1 MDLGNLYDI
10 LETLRKVEGIHGA
23 ILVKYEKGI
32 VSVIAES
39 LPSWID
45 AESRKL
51 DKAFRF
57 FELAKKLGLV
67 KNGHYIDGIPKGD
80 EDLVNEFYS
89 LEDYLEYPEP
99 QIINTLK

>member
-1 MDLGNLYDI
+1 MGLIKEIKKELS
-10 LETLRKVEGIHGA
+10 KA
-23 ILVKYEKGI
+23 KYSKI
-32 VSVIAES
+32 S
-39 LPSWID
+39 SWID

-57 FELAKKLGLV
+57 FELANKLGLV
-67 KNGHYIDGIPKGD
+67 KNGHYIDGIPKVD

-99 QIINTLK
+99 QIINRFKID